1 MARTKKNES
10 DSIVDYMVDPI
21 SSSCYINIIELT
33 ACFRPQGTI
42 VLTNE
47 LHESP
52 PPALVVQF
60 AVVAAI
66 NGLKSE
72 IRRVH

>member
-21 SSSCYINIIELT
+21 SSSCDINIIELT
-33 ACFRPQGTI
+33 ACFRASTI